1 MFAVSTITAYVALCV
16 YSTAGLQRVKLGPLE
31 RYGEV
36 ISGAFIPCVGVVFWL
51 WPVIRFA
58 LEQNH
63 LATTGLGLKTE
74 GMDGRPLSTHLGGSR
89 SMRLQQK
96 VGFINGLLQR
106 ANVSARDVF
115 AAAQRA
121 VTA

>member
-36 ISGAFIPCVGVVFWL
+36 ISGEFIACVGVVFWL
-51 WPVIRFA
+51 WLVIRFA

-63 LATTGLGLKTE
+63 LATTGLSLKTE
-74 GMDGRPLSTHLGGSR
+74 GMDGRFPLISAVRGPCGYSRKSGS
-89 SMRLQQK
+89 LTA
-96 VGFINGLLQR
+96 FCNGRTCPHATSSQR
-106 ANVSARDVF
+106 PRGP
-115 AAAQRA
+115 
-121 VTA
+121 